1 MALTNIQYDEIMHD
15 YENRRNYHRNEL
27 NTKIR
32 EIEDHVP
39 GYLVLSQSTGS
50 ISADFG
56 RRLLLGENLRRGK
69 LHEMLADVATRKK
82 QLLTEAGYPADYLDM
97 KYDCPICRDTGY
109 VNGEKCSC
117 FRQRIIE
124 RLYAQSNIRKM
135 TESANF
141 SVLSEEYYHG
151 EDLERFRGAVRT
163 SKDFIKNFESS
174 YPNLFF
180 YGTVGTGK
188 SFLSVCVAKE
198 ILDKGHS
205 VLYFSAV
212 SLFALLQTYS
222 FDFKK
227 SEELSTLYDDLYNT
241 DLLIIDDLGT
251 EHITNNSIPQLF
263 SCINERLLRNRSTI
277 ITTNLSLDDIK
288 AMYSD
293 RVFSRIA
300 SSYRVCKLTGD
311 DIRIQKKMQFKNG
324 K

>member
-1 MALTNIQYDEIMHD
+1 LSLNNTQYDEIMHD
-15 YENRRNYHRNEL
+15 YENRRTFHRDEL
-27 NTKIR
+27 NMKMK

-56 RRLLLGENLRRGK
+56 RRLLRGEKLKRGK
-69 LHEMLADVATRKK
+69 LHEMLSEVAQKK
-82 QLLTEAGYPADYLDM
+82 KKLLTEAGYPSDYLEM
-97 KYDCPICRDTGY
+97 KYDCPICKDTGY
-109 VNGEKCSC
+109 VGNEKCSC
-117 FRQRIIE
+117 FKQRIIE
-124 RLYAQSNIRKM
+124 RMYAQSNIRKL
-135 TESANF
+135 TEAANF
-141 SVLSEEYYHG
+141 SLLSEEYYQG
-151 EDLERFRGAVRT
+151 EDLDRFKGAVRT
-163 SKDFIKNFESS
+163 SKDFIKNFETS

-212 SLFALLQTYS
+212 SLFSLLQANT

-227 SEELSTLYDDLYNT
+227 SDELSALYDDLYNT

-251 EHITNNSIPQLF
+251 EHITGTSISQLF

-277 ITTNLSLDDIK
+277 ITTNLSLDDMK
-288 AMYSD
+288 EMYSE
-293 RVFSRIA
+293 RVSSRIA
-300 SSYRVCKLTGD
+300 SSYRLCKLTGK
-311 DIRIQKKMQFKNG
+311 DIRILKKMQSKNG